1 MRKCAKNKA
10 PIQFCIRNTRTVGN
24 AGFYPTSDN
33 PFRDRN
39 RAPRYFPFPP
49 TPKIPL
55 TVETG
60 TTRFTFLPPKP
71 LLRPKTK
78 TRHLFRKYPPLH
90 EAVMFASA
98 APSCGRVRA
107 STSAPESP
115 GSVLLKSAIIQK
127 GIQRIL
133 YVV

>member
-10 PIQFCIRNTRTVGN
+10 PIQFCIRN
-24 AGFYPTSDN
+24 AGIYPTSDN

-60 TTRFTFLPPKP
+60 TTRFTFLPPKS
-71 LLRPKTK
+71 LLRPKTELGVSS
-78 TRHLFRKYPPLH
+78 TSILGALRGV
-90 EAVMFASA
+90 VMFCLEH
-98 APSCGRVRA
+98 PGRLTRGRNVRLG
-107 STSAPESP
+107 
-115 GSVLLKSAIIQK
+115 GSLLRTIPVLWN
-127 GIQRIL
+127 RP
-133 YVV
+133 